1 MQWAHLV
8 REAPDRLE
16 AAAPA
21 ELTDAAAYA
30 EMRILVHLVDN
41 APVGPVPAP
50 LIMDGH
56 GGAKKLAPNS
66 LFMRRSRARL
76 AQLQARLFPDDAE
89 ACAFDSAAFE
99 AALSQLTAF
108 KLESLQL
115 EVTKTAQE
123 LQLVRCDCG
132 LVPFKVD
139 TIPYPFWH
147 AAWLFRK
154 EGTFTTGKMLAHVKL
169 L

>member
-1 MQWAHLV
+1 M

-30 EMRILVHLVDN
+30 ETHILVHLVDN

-66 LFMRRSRARL
+66 LFMRRSRSRL
-76 AQLQARLFPDDAE
+76 GCFRLQARLFPDDAE

-99 AALSQLTAF
+99 AALSPLTAF

-115 EVTKTAQE
+115 EVTKTAQ
-123 LQLVRCDCG
+123 
-132 LVPFKVD
+132 
-139 TIPYPFWH
+139 
-147 AAWLFRK
+147 
-154 EGTFTTGKMLAHVKL
+154 
-169 L
+169 